1 MARNAQRT
9 AQLAYSEQM
18 AAMRDEQK
26 RRRKAAKILA
36 VLRHVLGRASLDGLD
51 VVDVGCSQG
60 FIADEL
66 AGAGA
71 AATYG
76 VDIDVPGLAVA
87 HSRFGRRVRFVCAAG
102 ESLPLADASVDVV
115 VFNHIYEHVV
125 DPDAVVADIKRVLR
139 PHGVLYLGLGNRLGV
154 VEPHYRLPFLSYLP
168 QGAADRYV
176 RAFGRADHYY
186 EQYRTRPG
194 LRRLMAG
201 WHVLDYTLPVLAAPS
216 AFADDGLVPGPVTRL
231 PEAALTALLP
241 VLPTYLWVASP
252 SPLVARGQALRVGPR
267 AVRTPAHSRR
277 IVSSPAAAAASSSPP
292 PR

>member
-1 MARNAQRT
+1 MSRPPERT

-18 AAMRDEQK
+18 AAMRDEQG

-36 VLRHVLGRASLDGLD
+36 VLRHVLGRADLSGLT
-51 VVDVGCSQG
+51 VADVGCSQG

-71 AATYG
+71 AQTYG

-87 HSRFGRRVRFVCAAG
+87 QQRFGERVRFVCAAG
-102 ESLPLADASVDVV
+102 EALPLPDASVDVA

-125 DPDAVVADIKRVLR
+125 DPDAVLADVRRVLR
-139 PHGVLYLGLGNRLGV
+139 PDGVLYLGLGNRLGV
-154 VEPHYRLPFLSYLP
+154 MEPHYKLPFLSYLP
-168 QGAADRYV
+168 QVAADRYV

-194 LRRLMAG
+194 LRRMLAG
-201 WHVLDYTLPVLAAPS
+201 WHVLDYTLPVLAQPQE
-216 AFADDGLVPGPVTRL
+216 FADDGLVPGPVSRL
-231 PEAALTALLP
+231 PGAALAALLP

-252 SPLVARGQALRVGPR
+252 SALTAAGPPLRVNPR
-267 AVRTPAHSRR
+267 LVPTP
-277 IVSSPAAAAASSSPP
+277 
-292 PR
+292 